1 MCVPKTKEK
10 EMIMRILEFNDIDAN
25 DVMTPRSEIFALPS
39 SFTIEKAVL
48 EINKSHYSRIPV
60 YRKSIDDIIG
70 IVYIPDL
77 LREFS
82 SGNKDLILEKIVRK
96 PYFIPKQRKIDEI
109 FKDFQRQ
116 HNHIAIVLDEHGL
129 VTLEDLLEE
138 IVGEIMD
145 ESDTDEFLIKRLDK
159 NSILVDSRIE
169 VKEINH
175 FFNIEIPG
183 DKHKIISE
191 VFLEKFGRIPKLGDQ
206 LDFGGIKM
214 VIEKATPKKI
224 EKLRIIKY

>member
-1 MCVPKTKEK
+1 
-10 EMIMRILEFNDIDAN
+10 MIMRVLEFNDIDAN

-39 SFTIEKAVL
+39 IFTIEKAVL

-82 SGNKDLILEKIVRK
+82 SGNKDLILEKIARK

-109 FKDFQRQ
+109 FKDFQRR
-116 HNHIAIVLDEHGL
+116 HNHIAVVLDEHGLVCGL

-159 NSILVDSRIE
+159 NSILVDSKIE
-169 VKEINH
+169 LKEINH

-183 DKHKIISE
+183 DKHKIVSE

-206 LDFGGIKM
+206 LDFDGIKM